1 MRIFLRSK
9 IHKAIVTNA
18 DLHYVGSITID
29 EALMEKADLA
39 EHERVLVVD
48 NTNGHRLETYVIK
61 GHRDSGAIEMN
72 GAAAHLIHRGDEIII
87 MAFEVADR
95 APAPR
100 NVLVDRNNRFVRYLS
115 EESASTVDGC

>member
-9 IHKAIVTNA
+9 IHKAIVTHA

-61 GHRDSGAIEMN
+61 GPRDSGAIEMN

-100 NVLVDRNNRFVRYLS
+100 NVLVDRNNRFVRYLT
-115 EESASTVDGC
+115 EESSSTVDGC

>member
-1 MRIFLRSK
+1 MRIYLRSK

-29 EALMEKADLA
+29 EELMEKAGLD
-39 EHERVLVVD
+39 EYERVLVVD

-61 GHRDSGAIEMN
+61 GPRGSGAVEMN

-87 MAFEVADR
+87 MAFEVSDK
-95 APAPR
+95 APSPR
-100 NVLVDRNNRFVRYLS
+100 NVLVDAKNRFLRYLS
-115 EESASTVDGC
+115 EESSKTVDGC